1 MILAD
6 NKINAGESRAVNVIL
21 DAMNAHNNSPGV
33 CENGCRALNS
43 IVSYGKKEKEKEKIK
58 PNELINRK
66 IVDGS
71 QNIEGCLGAIDV
83 VLDVMKA
90 QIGNPDV
97 CKNGCRTL
105 GFIALKNGK

>member
-1 MILAD
+1 MPITIVLAYV
-6 NKINAGESRAVNVIL
+6 KTVAGRLIVL
-21 DAMNAHNNSPGV
+21 
-33 CENGCRALNS
+33 CRMVKGLN
-43 IVSYGKKEKEKEKIK
+43 IK
-58 PNELINRK
+58 PNELVNCK
-66 IVDGS
+66 FVDGS
-71 QNIEGCLGAIDV
+71 QNIEGCLKAIDV